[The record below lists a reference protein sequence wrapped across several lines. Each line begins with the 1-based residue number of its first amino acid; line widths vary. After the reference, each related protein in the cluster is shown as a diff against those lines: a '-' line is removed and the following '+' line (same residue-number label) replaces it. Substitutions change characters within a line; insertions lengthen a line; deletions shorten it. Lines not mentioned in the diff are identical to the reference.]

1 MSVLMVKLLDCT
13 LRDGGYYNAWDFS
26 NSLVADYLS
35 AMDALNVDYVEIGFR
50 SLKTQGF
57 KGGYAYST
65 DAFLNDLG
73 IPNSLQNKIGVMLNG
88 SELIEAGVERDSI
101 LDELFVR
108 AEDSPVSLVRVACHV
123 NQFEA
128 CLPAAS
134 WLKGKGYLVGFNLM
148 QVAGCD
154 EIAISSL
161 AEKASLYPIDV
172 LYFADS
178 MGSLTPQETTK
189 IVHAFQQGWLGEIG
203 IHTHDNMGNALAN
216 SLKAVEEGV
225 QWLDSTVTGMGR
237 GPGNGKTEYLAIE
250 LQNRYQKTGNL
261 TPLFKLIRNHFDSL
275 QKHYGWGSNPYYY
288 LAGKFGIHP
297 SYIQEMLSDSRYN
310 DEDVLAVIEHLKSEG
325 GKRFNLSTLEAA
337 RHFFSGEPV
346 GSWKPVDV
354 LSSREVLVLGAGPS
368 VKQHRKAIESYIE
381 AKQPFVIALNTQKNI
396 EESLINIRAACHPI
410 RLLADCSEHV
420 KLSQPLAT
428 PFHMLP
434 DDVKAELKTKETLDF
449 GLTIQTN
456 QFAFETTNCTLPS
469 SLVVAYA
476 LAIATSGRAKSIYLA
491 GFDGYSADDLRKK
504 EAEEVFN
511 LYQKHQDAL
520 PLQSITP
527 TLYEIPSISVYA
539 LTK

>member
-1 MSVLMVKLLDCT
+1 MVKLLDCT
-13 LRDGGYYNAWDFS
+13 LRDGGYYNEWDFS
-26 NSLVADYLS
+26 NSLVTDYLS

-50 SLKTQGF
+50 SLKMEGF

-73 IPNSLQNKIGVMLNG
+73 IPKSLQNKIGVMLNG
-88 SELIEAGVERDSI
+88 SELVEVSIEMDAI
-101 LDELFVR
+101 LEELFVK

-134 WLKGKGYLVGFNLM
+134 WLKAKGYQVGFNLM
-148 QVAGCD
+148 QVADCD
-154 EIAISSL
+154 ELEISHL
-161 AEKASLYPIDV
+161 AKKASQFPIDV

-189 IVHAFQQGWLGEIG
+189 IVRAFKQGWQGELG

-216 SLKAVEEGV
+216 SLKAIEEGV
-225 QWLDSTVTGMGR
+225 QWLDATVTGMGR

-250 LQNRYQKTGNL
+250 LQNRYQKSGNL
-261 TPLFKLIRNHFDSL
+261 TPLFELIRNYFDAL

-337 RHFFSGEPV
+337 RHFFSGEPT
-346 GSWKPVDV
+346 GTWQPASV
-354 LSSREVLVLGAGPS
+354 LSNREVLILGAGPS
-368 VKQHRKAIESYIE
+368 VKQHRRAIESYIK

-396 EESLINIRAACHPI
+396 DESLINIRAACHPI

-434 DDVKAELKTKETLDF
+434 DDVRAELKNKKTLDF
-449 GLTIQTN
+449 GLTIQAC
-456 QFAFETTNCTLPS
+456 QFSFDSTNCTLPN

-476 LAIATSGRAKSIYLA
+476 LAIATSGQAKSIYLA

-504 EAEEVFN
+504 ETDEVFN

-520 PLQSITP
+520 SLQSITP

>member
-1 MSVLMVKLLDCT
+1 MVKLLDCT

-26 NSLVADYLS
+26 HSLVSDYLS

-57 KGGYAYST
+57 KGGYAYSS
-65 DAFLNDLG
+65 DAFLNDLA
-73 IPNSLQNKIGVMLNG
+73 IPKSLQNKIGVMLNG
-88 SELIEAGVERDSI
+88 SELIEPDVELNSI
-101 LDELFVR
+101 LDNLFVR
-108 AEDSPVSLVRVACHV
+108 AEDSLVSLVRVACHV
-123 NQFEA
+123 HQFEA

-134 WLKGKGYLVGFNLM
+134 WLKEMGYQVGFNLM
-148 QVAGCD
+148 QVADCNEV
-154 EIAISSL
+154 EISHL
-161 AEKASLYPIDV
+161 AKKASQYPIDV

-178 MGSLTPQETTK
+178 MGSLTPQKTTK
-189 IVHAFQQGWLGEIG
+189 IVHAFQQGWHGELGV
-203 IHTHDNMGNALAN
+203 HTHDNMGNALAN
-216 SLKAVEEGV
+216 SLKAVDEGV
-225 QWLDSTVTGMGR
+225 EWLDATVTGMGR
-237 GPGNGKTEYLAIE
+237 GPGNVKTEYLAIE
-250 LQNRYQKTGNL
+250 LQNRYQKQGNL
-261 TPLFKLIRNHFDSL
+261 TPLFELIRHHFDKL

-310 DEDVLAVIEHLKSEG
+310 DEDVLAVIEHLKTEG

-337 RHFFSGEPV
+337 RHFFSGKSTGTWQPA
-346 GSWKPVDV
+346 SV
-354 LSSREVLVLGAGPS
+354 LSNREVLILGAGPS
-368 VKQHRKAIESYIE
+368 VKQHRKAIESYIKT
-381 AKQPFVIALNTQKNI
+381 KQPFVIALNTQKNI
-396 EESLINIRAACHPI
+396 YESLINIRAACHPI

-420 KLSQPLAT
+420 NLSQPLAT

-434 DDVKAELKTKETLDF
+434 EDVKEELKEKDTLDF
-449 GLTIQTN
+449 GLTIQAN
-456 QFAFETTNCTLPS
+456 QFSFDAMNCTLPS

-476 LAIATSGRAKSIYLA
+476 LAIATSGQAKSIYLA

-504 EAEEVFN
+504 EADEVFN
-511 LYQKHQDAL
+511 LYQKHQNAL